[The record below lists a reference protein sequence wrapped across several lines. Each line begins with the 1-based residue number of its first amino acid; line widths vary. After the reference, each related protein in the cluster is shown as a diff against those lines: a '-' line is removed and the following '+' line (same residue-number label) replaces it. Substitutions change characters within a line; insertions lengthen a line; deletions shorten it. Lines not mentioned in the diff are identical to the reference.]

1 MTIQRIDPDN
11 PMFQPLTMR
20 EVLEIT
26 KRSPRTIKRWIDDG
40 HIKAYT
46 PYERAHRRDVLFNE
60 EEVVEV
66 EKRMHDADMANKERI
81 RARGGRPGPRPP
93 KASAPSDGLT

>member
-1 MTIQRIDPDN
+1 
-11 PMFQPLTMR
+11 MR

-46 PYERAHRRDVLFNE
+46 PYERAHRRHLVFNE
-60 EEVVEV
+60 DEVVEA

-93 KASAPSDGLT
+93 KTLPSDEAPA

>member
-1 MTIQRIDPDN
+1 MTTQHIDPGD

-40 HIKAYT
+40 HIRAYT
-46 PYERAHRRDVLFNE
+46 PYERAHRRDVVFNE
-60 EEVVEV
+60 DEVVEV

-81 RARGGRPGPRPP
+81 RARGGRPGPRSPKTP
-93 KASAPSDGLT
+93 KADDASA